1 MSDFRPDAHLNPGDA
16 RHTRF
21 VAEAIVK
28 RGIDAPAARFTFGGS
43 YVQTPAAEGEQ
54 HRGERGSVGEAEGDL
69 APQDPGAGEQEPP
82 RPFVPDTWRYD
93 FLD

>member
-1 MSDFRPDAHLNPGDA
+1 MSEFRPDAHLNPGDA

-54 HRGERGSVGEAEGDL
+54 HRSECGAVGEAEGDS
-69 APQDPGAGEQEPP
+69 AAKDPGPRKQEPTGP
-82 RPFVPDTWRYD
+82 TVSVSRWRDFVD
-93 FLD
+93 